1 MTEHEER
8 EKMTQEILSL
18 GFTFNPDTNDFTLEK
33 GPLLFR
39 MHLNRGITGHVIV
52 SALIRDSES
61 DVYLANDVF
70 SDPIEAY
77 NKTLMNASKSI
88 DNICILKTIIS
99 DLLNTI

>member
-18 GFTFNPDTNDFTLEK
+18 GFTFNPSTNDFTIKK
-33 GPLLFR
+33 GSLFFR

-52 SALIRDSES
+52 SALIREYES
-61 DVYLANDVF
+61 DVYLANDMF

-77 NKTLMNASKSI
+77 KRTLMNASKRVDDI
-88 DNICILKTIIS
+88 YKLKTIIS